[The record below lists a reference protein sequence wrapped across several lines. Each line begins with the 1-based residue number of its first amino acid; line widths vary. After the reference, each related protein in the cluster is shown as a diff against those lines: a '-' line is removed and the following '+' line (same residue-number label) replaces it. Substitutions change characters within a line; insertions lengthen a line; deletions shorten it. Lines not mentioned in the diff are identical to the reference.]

1 MNPRNKIPVI
11 EGTKYGNLMLTG
23 KSGVKN
29 NRTVVEAVCN
39 CGSVKEYFFNNLRRG
54 NTTSCGCYQ
63 KEIVAKVNFR
73 HGLTT
78 RVNRHPLYHV
88 YCSMK
93 ERCYNKKTRSYK
105 NYGLRG
111 IVVCDEWINDFVSFF
126 NWAVKSGW
134 KRGLTLERK
143 ENNGNYEPSNCRW
156 ATSKEQARNKSI
168 NIFLTA
174 FGETKCLMDWSK
186 DNRCVVSLN
195 GLWLR
200 IKKGW
205 NAKEAITT
213 PSMNIK
219 RAA

>member
-1 MNPRNKIPVI
+1 MIPHNKIPIIQGLV
-11 EGTKYGNLMLTG
+11 YGHLTLTG
-23 KSGVKN
+23 RSNISKGK
-29 NRTVVEAVCN
+29 TMVEALCS
-39 CGSVKEYFFNNLRRG
+39 CGNTKDYFFNNLRRG

-63 KEIVAKVNFR
+63 KEIIAKVNSR
-73 HGLTT
+73 HGLTSRT
-78 RVNRHPLYHV
+78 NKHPLYHV

-111 IVVCDEWINDFVSFF
+111 IVVCDEWLNDFISFF
-126 NWAVKSGW
+126 NWAVNNGW
-134 KRGLTLERK
+134 QLGLLLERI

-156 ATSKEQARNKSI
+156 ATSKEQARNKSN

-186 DNRCVVSLN
+186 DTRCVMSLN

-205 NAKEAITT
+205 NDKDAITT

-219 RAA
+219 KAA